1 MIKKKILC
9 IIPARGGSKS
19 IKNKNL
25 LKLGKYS
32 LLEHAIFFAKKTK
45 KFNNII
51 LSSDSNK
58 ILNIGLNNKID
69 IVKRSKKNSTDKS
82 LVADTIHEVLN
93 FYKKKKNFLIL

>member
-19 IKNKNL
+19 IKDKNL

-32 LLEHAIFFAKKTK
+32 LLEHAILFAKKSK
-45 KFNNII
+45 KFNSII

-58 ILNIGLNNKID
+58 ILNIGLKNKINV
-69 IVKRSKKNSTDKS
+69 IKRLKKNITDNS
-82 LVADTIHEVLN
+82 LVADSIH
-93 FYKKKKNFLIL
+93 